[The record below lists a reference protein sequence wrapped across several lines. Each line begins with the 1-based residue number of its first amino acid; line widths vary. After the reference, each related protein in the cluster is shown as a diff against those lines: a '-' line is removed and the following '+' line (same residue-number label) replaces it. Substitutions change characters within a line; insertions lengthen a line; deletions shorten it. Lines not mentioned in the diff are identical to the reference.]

1 MPARDRVYNEIKMR
15 AAVRYPAV
23 TVAQIV
29 GETNRNVMLGGY
41 ALPGIFTQKA
51 WDEYVDKAIE
61 DAANKP
67 TDTKDWVLNSTQ
79 SDDLTFSGSPDQI
92 RKQLTQLYKQEY
104 IAEWKKFI
112 NATHYAKGPD
122 FVQQAKIM
130 DVLGEPQNSPIRTYI
145 DRVAKETSWDNPVVQ
160 AELAA
165 PQTGFVAW
173 FKRKVLGQGKSD
185 EIQRA
190 SNQAQGQISQQF
202 QVFYQLVRKRDDLQ
216 DKSLLDDYLQNMAQV
231 RSKLNDLRS
240 AGDFGPSA
248 LALAKQTINDQSSVF
263 NATQKVVD
271 EKLTVGLGEL
281 DQQMVQKLLVSPLTQ
296 SFDSLLT
303 PAQDEI
309 NKLWTLQAYQ
319 PFSQTLSQKVPF
331 NSSGTIQATSNEIS
345 QIFGD
350 NGSISKFV
358 KETLDPFVIRRG
370 YTLSSK
376 TWKNMGVGLNP
387 EFVMNFEQYTTP
399 INGAS
404 AGAAGGGAPA
414 ANQSN
419 FQFYPIPNNKLLSYS
434 IDIDGQR
441 LVYENGIQQW
451 VNFMWPNPGAI
462 PGARITAIDLDGQ
475 THTIFEEP
483 GEYGINKLIDSAQRK
498 PLNGSFEMTWTS
510 KQNSDLF
517 VKLQFRLISGNAS
530 NPIGSNRGYVGLKLV
545 DRVTSPKAALV
556 VAAQQAPATASN
568 PQASSP
574 FGGGAASSAA
584 APKPQ
589 APAAPQPATNGGAQ

>member
-1 MPARDRVYNEIKMR
+1 MTLANDKKFPVLESDAQLVDQTRQVLLSVVRGMPARDRVYNEIKMR

-61 DAANKP
+61 EAANKP

-190 SNQAQGQISQQF
+190 SNQTQGQISQQF

-483 GEYGINKLIDSAQRK
+483 GEYGINKLIDSAQH
-498 PLNGSFEMTWTS
+498 
-510 KQNSDLF
+510 
-517 VKLQFRLISGNAS
+517 
-530 NPIGSNRGYVGLKLV
+530 
-545 DRVTSPKAALV
+545 RVTSPKAALV

-574 FGGGAASSAA
+574 FGGAASSAA

-589 APAAPQPATNGGAQ
+589 APAANAAPQSATNGGAQ